1 MKALQPQVIQEL
13 KERKGRP
20 GSPVLSLYLN
30 LDPANPVN
38 LRGGY
43 KVSLDAMLK
52 DLESQIK
59 DENELRHFQEDAEWA
74 RRKAEFHIAKGRS
87 LVLFSDVSESFFFE
101 EDLPI
106 RLANQ
111 VWFGESPYLR
121 PLLEARNEYERY
133 GVVLADR
140 EKARFFLIS
149 MGEIDEISDI
159 FQEPPVKHRSAAGS
173 DHMRSQ
179 MVFQRRAAKW
189 SEEFLKNVSDTLHDI
204 MVEYDIDRVIL
215 GGPEEVTAELQRL
228 LPKAVVAR
236 VVDRLRMP
244 ASAKTSE
251 VFEVAFPIIEK
262 IEREQQSTLVQ
273 DLITTAHKSKAT
285 SVKAVLGFDATLDA
299 INQGRVYRLVYPTG
313 LSMNGYHCTSC
324 DVLLDHSPSDGR
336 CPYCSNAL
344 LELEDIV
351 WPASE
356 RALDM
361 GGKIEEIRSAEA
373 ISMLAGVGQ
382 IGAYLR

>member
-1 MKALQPQVIQEL
+1 
-13 KERKGRP
+13 
-20 GSPVLSLYLN
+20 
-30 LDPANPVN
+30 
-38 LRGGY
+38 
-43 KVSLDAMLK
+43 MLK

-121 PLLEARNEYERY
+121 PILEARNEYERY

-189 SEEFLKNVSDTLHDI
+189 SEDFLKNVSDTLHEI

-215 GGPEEVTAELQRL
+215 RGPEEVTAELQRL

-251 VFEVAFPIIEK
+251 VFVVAFPIIEK

-285 SVKAVLGFDATLDA
+285 GVKAVLGFDATLDA
-299 INQGRVYRLVYPTG
+299 VNQGRVYRLVYPTG
-313 LSMNGYHCTSC
+313 LRMNGFHCTSC

-336 CPYCSNAL
+336 CPYCSNTL

-356 RALDM
+356 HALDM
-361 GGKIEEIRSAEA
+361 GGKIEEIRSSEA